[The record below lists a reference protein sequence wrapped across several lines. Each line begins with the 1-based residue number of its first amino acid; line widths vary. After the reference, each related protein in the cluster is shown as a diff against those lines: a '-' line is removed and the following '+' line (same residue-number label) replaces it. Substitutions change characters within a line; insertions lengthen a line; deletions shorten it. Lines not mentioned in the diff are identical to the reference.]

1 MPPAD
6 LSLRRGDRLSLLGK
20 AEDLRSL
27 RMSLTLPESMELPT
41 LRQFTE
47 AQRGESADVYA
58 FALPVEKD
66 SQLRG
71 RSIRESRLRE
81 RYDCMIL
88 GLQRQLLPILQPD
101 VNMILQPADR
111 IWVLGSRKT
120 AERLLAS
127 SPAE

>member
-1 MPPAD
+1 M
-6 LSLRRGDRLSLLGK
+6 
-20 AEDLRSL
+20 
-27 RMSLTLPESMELPT
+27 
-41 LRQFTE
+41 
-47 AQRGESADVYA
+47 YA
-58 FALPVEKD
+58 FALPVERD

-101 VNMILQPADR
+101 VNMTLQPGDL

-120 AERLLAS
+120 AERLLAN